1 MRKQSLNSS
10 LNELP
15 RDIETRPEEPLKYR
29 LKPDHFEFSS
39 PYIEHW
45 VLQLYGVNPARIDN
59 PDLLKEILQSA
70 VDELDLTSV
79 GWHSHHFG
87 PGVSTVAILS
97 ESHLSAH
104 TWPELG
110 YVHLDIVTCVEKLT
124 GDSLQ
129 SVFES
134 AFQPDRTHLTR
145 LEY

>member
-1 MRKQSLNSS
+1 MKKQSLNSS
-10 LNELP
+10 LNDLP
-15 RDIETRPEEPLKYR
+15 HDIESRADEPLTYR
-29 LKPDHFEFSS
+29 LSPDRFEFSS

-45 VLQLYGVNPARIDN
+45 VLQFYGVNPARIDN
-59 PDLLKEILQSA
+59 PEFLKEILQSA
-70 VDELDLTSV
+70 VDKLELTSV

-124 GDSLQ
+124 GASLK
-129 SVFES
+129 SVFEI
-134 AFQPDRTHLTR
+134 AFQPDHTHLAK